1 MSAGNYHPPNVRPKF
16 VRFGRPRYGFR
27 TAWNPG
33 EITMDDTIARTAE
46 FDPDRFRLRR
56 FIDSQ
61 IETGEIDVIEDPLS
75 LIDLARHMDG
85 NHRAVLFRKAG
96 PDAVELV
103 GNVIGSDRLGAAFGA
118 SRKELPQ
125 EVMRRLGAPQDIV
138 EIASDAAPVHQ
149 NKFPGDDAELTNL
162 PAHLE
167 HACDGGPYISSGI
180 DYTIDPETGLTN
192 TGCRRLMLR
201 GRREAGIDLF
211 APSDLREIYLKSAAR
226 GEDLPIAFTV
236 GAHPIDFVA
245 ANMRLPGDELSLLA
259 SLRGAPLGVVK
270 CLTNDIRVPAD
281 AEMVLEGYLD
291 ANGHVEPEGPYGEF
305 FGYYGLMKLNP
316 VFHLTAVTSRRDP
329 LFQTTTIGGRHLS
342 ATETAQLGRLRTEV
356 AIWRTLQTAVR
367 EPVAVHAT
375 TASNGCNHVRV
386 ALRQRVPGEA
396 RNAIAAIFGAL
407 ANVKHVFVF
416 DDDID
421 VTSDEQVEWALSTR
435 FQADRDLVVQSGFR
449 VLPLDPSLD
458 GRRTGA
464 KAGFDLTL
472 PFGQR
477 EALAMTVPE
486 PPKSGTARF
495 QTVREALATGPM
507 MFGEIMAALG
517 SDDGREIVLHLDD
530 LRREGALTRLDEGE
544 YALRDG

>member
-1 MSAGNYHPPNVRPKF
+1 
-16 VRFGRPRYGFR
+16 
-27 TAWNPG
+27 
-33 EITMDDTIARTAE
+33 MDDAIARTTE
-46 FDPDRFRLRR
+46 LDFDRFRLRN

-61 IETGEIDVIEDPLS
+61 IGSGEIDVIDGPQA
-75 LIDLARHMDG
+75 LIDLAGHMDG
-85 NHRAVLFRKAG
+85 NPRAVLFRKAG

-103 GNVIGSDRLGAAFGA
+103 GNVIGSERLGAAFGTP
-118 SRKELPQ
+118 RQNLPE

-138 EIASDAAPVHQ
+138 EVASDAAPVHQ
-149 NKFPGDDAELTNL
+149 VKFTGDDADLTRL
-162 PAHLE
+162 PAHLQ
-167 HACDGGPYISSGI
+167 HACDGGPYISSSI
-180 DYTIDPETGLTN
+180 DYVIDPDTGMTN

-201 GRREAGIDLF
+201 GRQETGIDLV
-211 APSDLREIYLKSAAR
+211 APSDLREIYLRSAAR
-226 GEDLPIAFTV
+226 GEALPVSFAV

-259 SLRGAPLGVVK
+259 SLRGTPLGVVK
-270 CLTNDIRVPAD
+270 CLTNDIMVPAD

-305 FGYYGLMKLNP
+305 FGYYGLMKQNP
-316 VFHLTAVTSRRDP
+316 VFHLTAITSRRDP
-329 LFQTTTIGGRHLS
+329 LFQTTTIGGRYLS
-342 ATETAQLGRLRTEV
+342 STETAQLGRLRTEV
-356 AIWRTLQTAVR
+356 AIWRALQTAVR
-367 EPVAVHAT
+367 EPVAVYAT

-407 ANVKHVFVF
+407 ANVKHVFVV

-421 VTSDEQVEWALSTR
+421 VTSDEQIEWALSTR

-449 VLPLDPSLD
+449 VLPLDPSLE

-464 KAGFDLTL
+464 KAGFDLTF
-472 PFGQR
+472 PFGQSG
-477 EALAMTVPE
+477 ALALTVPE
-486 PPKSGTARF
+486 PPRKGTARF
-495 QTVREALATGPM
+495 QTVRDALQTGPM

-530 LRREGALTRLDEGE
+530 LRREGVLTRLEEGE
-544 YALRDG
+544 YCLREG

>member
-1 MSAGNYHPPNVRPKF
+1 
-16 VRFGRPRYGFR
+16 
-27 TAWNPG
+27 
-33 EITMDDTIARTAE
+33 MDDAIARTTE
-46 FDPDRFRLRR
+46 LDLNRFRLRK

-61 IETGEIDVIEDPLS
+61 IGTGGIDVIEDPRP

-85 NHRAVLFRKAG
+85 NKRAVLFRKAG

-103 GNVIGSDRLGAAFGA
+103 GNVIGNERLGAAFGT
-118 SRKELPQ
+118 SRQKLPQ
-125 EVMRRLGAPQDIV
+125 EVMRRLGTPQDIV
-138 EIASDAAPVHQ
+138 EIASDEAPIHQ
-149 NKFPGDDAELTNL
+149 VKLTGDNADLTKL
-162 PAHLE
+162 PAHLQ
-167 HACDGGPYISSGI
+167 HACDGGPYISSSI

-201 GRREAGIDLF
+201 GRQETGIDLV
-211 APSDLREIYLKSAAR
+211 APSDLREIYLRSVVR
-226 GEDLPIAFTV
+226 GEALPVSFTV
-236 GAHPIDFVA
+236 GAHPVDFVA

-259 SLRGAPLGVVK
+259 SLRGEPLGIVK

-291 ANGHVEPEGPYGEF
+291 AAGHVEPEGPYGEF
-305 FGYYGLMKLNP
+305 FGYYGLMKRNP
-316 VFHLTAVTSRRDP
+316 VFHLTAITSRSDP
-329 LFQTTTIGGRHLS
+329 LFQTTTIGGRYLS

-356 AIWRTLQTAVR
+356 AIWRALQTAVR

-396 RNAIAAIFGAL
+396 RNAIAAVFGAL
-407 ANVKHVFVF
+407 ANVKHVFVV

-421 VTSDEQVEWALSTR
+421 ITSDEQIEWALSTR

-449 VLPLDPSLD
+449 TLPLDPSLD

-464 KAGFDLTL
+464 KAGFDLTF
-472 PFGQR
+472 PFGQGD
-477 EALAMTVPE
+477 ALALTVPE
-486 PPKSGTARF
+486 PPQRGTTRF
-495 QTVREALATGPM
+495 QTVREALTSGPM

-530 LRREGALTRLDEGE
+530 LRREGSLTRLEEGE
-544 YALRDG
+544 YALVEG

>member
-1 MSAGNYHPPNVRPKF
+1 
-16 VRFGRPRYGFR
+16 
-27 TAWNPG
+27 
-33 EITMDDTIARTAE
+33 MDDAIARTTGL
-46 FDPDRFRLRR
+46 DLDRFRLRN

-61 IETGEIDVIEDPLS
+61 IGTDELEIIEDPQA

-85 NHRAVLFRKAG
+85 DHRAVLFRKAG

-103 GNVIGSDRLGAAFGA
+103 GNVIGGERLGAAFGT

-125 EVMRRLGAPQDIV
+125 EIMRRLGARQEIV
-138 EIASDAAPVHQ
+138 EIASDDAPVHRM
-149 NKFPGDDAELTNL
+149 KYIGDEADLTKL
-162 PAHLE
+162 PAHLQ
-167 HACDGGPYISSGI
+167 HACDGGPYISSSI
-180 DYTIDPETGLTN
+180 DYVIDPETGLTN

-201 GRREAGIDLF
+201 GRRETGIDLV
-211 APSDLREIYLKSAAR
+211 APSDLREIYLRSAAR
-226 GEDLPIAFTV
+226 GEALPIAFTV
-236 GAHPIDFVA
+236 GAHPIDFVS
-245 ANMRLPGDELSLLA
+245 ANMRLPGDELPLLA

-305 FGYYGLMKLNP
+305 FGYYGLMKRNP
-316 VFHLTAVTSRRDP
+316 VFHLTAITSRSDP
-329 LFQTTTIGGRHLS
+329 LFQTTTIGGRYLS

-356 AIWRTLQTAVR
+356 AIWRVLQTAVR

-396 RNAIAAIFGAL
+396 RNAIAAVFGAL
-407 ANVKHVFVF
+407 ANVKHVFVV

-421 VTSDEQVEWALSTR
+421 ITSDEQIEWALSTR

-449 VLPLDPSLD
+449 TLPLDPSLD

-477 EALAMTVPE
+477 DALALTVPE
-486 PPKSGTARF
+486 PPRRGTARF
-495 QTVREALATGPM
+495 QTVREALRSGPM

-517 SDDGREIVLHLDD
+517 SDDGREIVLDLDD

-544 YALRDG
+544 YALVEG